1 MSLLLSLCFP
11 YMPCIFLCNS
21 VHFVAYDV
29 LENCS
34 LRSARLLFLKV
45 LCKLSAMVLLI
56 LLLVVV
62 VVIVVFILKICL
74 YFPSTVRSSFGC
86 KCEMDF

>member
-1 MSLLLSLCFP
+1 
-11 YMPCIFLCNS
+11 MPCILLCNS

-62 VVIVVFILKICL
+62 VIVVFILKTCL

-86 KCEMDF
+86 KCGEMDF